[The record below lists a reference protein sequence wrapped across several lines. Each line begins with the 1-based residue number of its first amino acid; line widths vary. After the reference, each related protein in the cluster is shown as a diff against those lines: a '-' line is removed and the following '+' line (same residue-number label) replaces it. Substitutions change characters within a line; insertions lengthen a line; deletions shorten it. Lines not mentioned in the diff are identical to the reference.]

1 MDEVVEPPKLAEA
14 SRTSTG
20 ATLSSP
26 VPERSSRRTRRRARW
41 WDYIF
46 ADVCA
51 IALTAVM
58 GSGIAAIHS
67 GEGLAPRMVVYALVV
82 TVVCIVINALKGA
95 YSQLELRPGDPA
107 TTAFSG
113 IFNSASVAAWG
124 SFVVFDTIT
133 TIPLSAPVAIWL
145 LAVPIVSLSRTLIRQ
160 SWTKSVDRAQR
171 TLILGAG
178 EVGRLLAHKIQAHPE
193 SGMKIVGFVDAQP
206 LAADKNRA
214 RDLGPVLG
222 TPNEIAQ
229 LIEDHDVDRV
239 IVAFSVERHDQLL
252 ELIRRLVDLGVDV
265 DLVPRLFE
273 IVNAD
278 VPMGS
283 IEGMPLLTV
292 PTFHLSPLSQLVKRA
307 FDIVVAAFL
316 LLFLLPCFALIALA
330 IKADSPGPVFF
341 RQERIGSKG
350 PFTIFKFRSM
360 YDDADAM
367 KHRFAHLNLYLA
379 EHGDSRMF
387 KIEDDP
393 RVTRIGTLIRRY
405 FADELPQIFNVL
417 RGDMSLVG
425 PRPLI
430 PAEDQHVMDWQ
441 RRRLAIKPGITGLW
455 QVLGS
460 NEIPF
465 DEMVKLDYLY
475 VSGWSV
481 SKDIRLLLQTVPAV
495 FRRRYY

>member
-1 MDEVVEPPKLAEA
+1 MDEVVEPTKLTDAARAAAGTPVA
-14 SRTSTG
+14 SAAVG
-20 ATLSSP
+20 
-26 VPERSSRRTRRRARW
+26 RSSRRTRRRARW
-41 WDYIF
+41 WDYIL

-51 IALTAVM
+51 VALTAAI
-58 GSGIAAIHS
+58 GSGIAAIHT
-67 GEGLAPRMVVYALVV
+67 GDLASRLVWYALVV
-82 TVVCIVINALKGA
+82 TVVCIVINAFKGA

-113 IFNSASVAAWG
+113 IFNSGSVAAWG
-124 SFVVFDTIT
+124 SFVLFDAFTS
-133 TIPLSAPVAIWL
+133 IPLAAPVAVWL
-145 LAVPIVSLSRTLIRQ
+145 LAVPIVSLSRTVVRH
-160 SWTKSVDRAQR
+160 SWTRSVDRAQR

-193 SGMKIVGFVDAQP
+193 SGMKIIGFVDGLP
-206 LAADKNRA
+206 RAADTNRL
-214 RDLGPVLG
+214 RDLVPVLG
-222 TPNEIAQ
+222 APSEIAQ
-229 LIEDHDVDRV
+229 LIDDYDVDRV
-239 IVAFSVERHDQLL
+239 IVAFSVERHDELL
-252 ELIRRLVDLGVDV
+252 RLIRGLVDLGVDV

-283 IEGMPLLTV
+283 IEGMPLLSV
-292 PTFHLSPLSQLVKRA
+292 PTLHLSPLSQLVKRA
-307 FDIVVAAFL
+307 FDVLVAAIL
-316 LLFLLPCFALIALA
+316 LLFLLPSFMLIALA
-330 IKADSPGPVFF
+330 IKIDSSGPVFF

-360 YDDADAM
+360 YIDADAE
-367 KHRFAHLNLYLA
+367 KHRYAHLNLYLS

-430 PAEDQHVMDWQ
+430 PDEDQHVMDWQ

-475 VSGWSV
+475 VSGWSM